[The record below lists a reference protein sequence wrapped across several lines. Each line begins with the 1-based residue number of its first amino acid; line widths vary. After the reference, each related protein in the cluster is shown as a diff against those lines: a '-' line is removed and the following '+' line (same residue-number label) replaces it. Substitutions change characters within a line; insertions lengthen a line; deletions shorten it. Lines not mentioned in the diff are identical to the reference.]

1 MAVQGFREENGKP
14 KMKIPSELFPKC
26 EDDDNDMMMNL
37 RSDDTFVQNAGWYAA
52 QCRCENLVRR
62 HEQQH
67 VLYMEQGVGMNTPV
81 IIKYPFWQYTSENPD
96 AFYVCINKGGAYCP
110 MEIND
115 RAVCIGADIA
125 DILTALPEKV

>member
-1 MAVQGFREENGKP
+1 MVSNSGEKLTINVTDATMARNKQ
-14 KMKIPSELFPKC
+14 
-26 EDDDNDMMMNL
+26 
-37 RSDDTFVQNAGWYAA
+37 
-52 QCRCENLVRR
+52 
-62 HEQQH
+62 
-67 VLYMEQGVGMNTPV
+67 NTPV